1 MQMSK
6 MLRSAMTASQPA
18 KTTVHNTEGETG
30 GQRERLKRG
39 EWKELGIEKE

>member
-30 GQRERLKRG
+30 EQREKDIK
-39 EWKELGIEKE
+39 KEGNRES

>member
-18 KTTVHNTEGETG
+18 KTTVHNTVTERGEV
-30 GQRERLKRG
+30 ERG
-39 EWKELGIEKE
+39 EWRELRIEKEWES

>member
-18 KTTVHNTEGETG
+18 KTTVHNTVKGEGRW
-30 GQRERLKRG
+30 REGNG
-39 EWKELGIEKE
+39 EN

>member
-18 KTTVHNTEGETG
+18 KTTVHNTEGERG
-30 GQRERLKRG
+30 EVERG
-39 EWKELGIEKE
+39 EWKQLEIETE